1 MKFIISSHSPKI
13 WPKNQDFDL
22 KVHHITEEEFYA
34 MSYDAYSCI
43 GHKDIAELTNCAY
56 NKEAVKL
63 RIGDI
68 LFLVTV
74 KYHKLNYH
82 CIRVMESEHE
92 ITRNEELDDME
103 EYLWQ

>member
-1 MKFIISSHSPKI
+1 MKFIASNLSINMFPKG
-13 WPKNQDFDL
+13 NFQLMFDEL
-22 KVHHITEEEFYA
+22 NKEECYA

-43 GHKDIAELTNCAY
+43 GHKDIAELTNYNY

-74 KYHKLNYH
+74 KNNKLNYY

-92 ITRNEELDDME
+92 INRDEELDDME

>member
-1 MKFIISSHSPKI
+1 MKFIASNLSINMFPKG
-13 WPKNQDFDL
+13 NFQLVFDEL
-22 KVHHITEEEFYA
+22 NKEEFYA

-68 LFLVTV
+68 LFLVTI
-74 KYHKLNYH
+74 KNNKLNYH

-92 ITRNEELDDME
+92 INREEELDDME

>member
-1 MKFIISSHSPKI
+1 MKFIASSLSINMFPKG
-13 WPKNQDFDL
+13 NFQLVFDRL
-22 KVHHITEEEFYA
+22 DKEEFYA

-63 RIGDI
+63 RFGDI
-68 LFLVTV
+68 LFLVNKNNNNLT
-74 KYHKLNYH
+74 YY

-92 ITRNEELDDME
+92 INREEELEEME

>member
-1 MKFIISSHSPKI
+1 MKFIASNLSINMFPKR
-13 WPKNQDFDL
+13 NFQLVFDRL
-22 KVHHITEEEFYA
+22 DKEEFYA

-43 GHKDIAELTNCAY
+43 GHKDIAELTNYNY

-68 LFLVTV
+68 LFLVTRNNNNLT
-74 KYHKLNYH
+74 YY

-92 ITRNEELDDME
+92 INREEELDDME

>member
-1 MKFIISSHSPKI
+1 MKFIASNLSINMFPKG
-13 WPKNQDFDL
+13 NFQLVFDRL
-22 KVHHITEEEFYA
+22 DKEEFYA

-43 GHKDIAELTNCAY
+43 GHKDIAELTNYSY

-68 LFLVTV
+68 LFLVN
-74 KYHKLNYH
+74 KKNNKLNYY